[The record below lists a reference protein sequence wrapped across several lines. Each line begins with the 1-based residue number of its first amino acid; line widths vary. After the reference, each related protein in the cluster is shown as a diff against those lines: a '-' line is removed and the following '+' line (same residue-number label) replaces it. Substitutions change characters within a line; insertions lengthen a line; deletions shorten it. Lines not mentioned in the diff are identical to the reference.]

1 MVRRVYQQ
9 DHPAGEVR
17 VLVDRLWPR
26 GIRKDVVDQWHKQ
39 IAPTDGLRRWFGHE
53 GSRFDEFAR
62 RYRCELDANEAT
74 DGFVLL
80 CARLLGTQDVAFLF
94 AARDCEHN
102 NAVVL
107 ASYVKGRLDKH
118 L

>member
-1 MVRRVYQQ
+1 MRRVYQQ
-9 DHPAGEVR
+9 DRPAGETR

-26 GIRKDVVDQWHKQ
+26 GIRKDDVDQWHKEV
-39 IAPTDGLRRWFGHE
+39 APTDGLRRWFGHE
-53 GSRFDEFAR
+53 SSRFDEFAR

-80 CARLLGTQDVAFLF
+80 CARLLEAQDVALLF

-107 ASYVKGRLDKH
+107 AGYVQGRLDKH